1 MKTINF
7 KVNGQDTTL
16 EVECGETLLEVLR
29 SRLKLTGTKL
39 GCGVGECGACTVL
52 VDGKAVDSCIYLA
65 AWADG
70 KEVKTVEGQGHGN
83 KPNDIQQAYLDEAA
97 VQCGYCTPGF
107 LMSTEALL
115 EDNPNP
121 TEAEIRLGLS
131 GNLCRCTGYT
141 NIVRAVQK
149 AASGRRNGSAE

>member
-1 MKTINF
+1 MKNINF

-16 EVECGETLLEVLR
+16 EVETGETLLEVLR

-115 EDNPNP
+115 EENPNP

-149 AASGRRNGSAE
+149 AAAGRNGSAE